1 MTIVSLDKTTIKRG
15 YQTLSVRGHAQAD
28 RINDY
33 DLVCCSCSMLLYTL
47 IDSLDK
53 HDLLLN
59 ADEIEKQVNDS
70 IELGIIPDISI
81 KMKWNRKSDE
91 ILDTILNGYYLL
103 QKNFKKNVKVLS
115 YF

>member
-1 MTIVSLDKTTIKRG
+1 MTIVSLDKSTIKKG
-15 YQTLSVRGHAQAD
+15 YQTLSVRGHSEAE
-28 RINDY
+28 RINDS
-33 DLVCCSCSMLLYTL
+33 DLVCCSCSILLYTL

-53 HDLLLN
+53 HELILN
-59 ADEIEKQVNDS
+59 LDEVEKQINQS
-70 IELGIIPDISI
+70 IELGEVPEISI
-81 KMKWNRKSDE
+81 KMKWNKKSDA